1 MGDPILLQFHQG
13 PHGTDLE
20 FRIQLGHAHP
30 LCAPVHPVGVLQR
43 AEHLQAA
50 VLAAVGL
57 ETFKNFLAVVE
68 HGGGGVNGQGAIGLN
83 AGVVPAP
90 AFGVLYQEHVV
101 GKQLAEGETRLILRL
116 FLRVLGFDDLN
127 VELHDGIS
135 SSLI

>member
-1 MGDPILLQFHQG
+1 MQ
-13 PHGTDLE
+13 
-20 FRIQLGHAHP
+20 
-30 LCAPVHPVGVLQR
+30 
-43 AEHLQAA
+43 
-50 VLAAVGL
+50 
-57 ETFKNFLAVVE
+57 
-68 HGGGGVNGQGAIGLN
+68 
-83 AGVVPAP
+83 GVVPAP